1 MLSDG
6 HEVEPG
12 SIQAPVG
19 RGLGQAAG
27 RSEEERGLSKMIDG
41 RRRGRADSCR
51 NIRTLCSEAKYS
63 ARAVSF
69 WPELLVVRG
78 SGEQQLF

>member
-1 MLSDG
+1 MLSDDQQ
-6 HEVEPG
+6 VQPG
-12 SIQAPVG
+12 PTQAPVG

-69 WPELLVVRG
+69 RPELRSTAGGARLW
-78 SGEQQLF
+78 